1 MEPQTLPQ
9 ASNSAPQ
16 SASPVQQS
24 IPPHAAPLKNQRLLW
39 ILAGVFVLLIGIGIG
54 MFLMAPVQKSKSQIS
69 QSVNQNSAPVANASI
84 PPVSPIN
91 MSVYPTVSQSSL
103 PLGDNKYTTEGPKK
117 GYIYLCRV
125 MNGGRGAQ
133 ESGSWI
139 TGTTW
144 NNNEKPHVQGAISWP
159 NATFSD
165 KISGNNRILTG
176 NGLPVGMTTG
186 IFPISSTDP
195 ASQYDR
201 NPNSIK
207 AQTLNLS
214 LPLDP
219 TVSSS
224 PNCMGGEVGV
234 MTNGVPL
241 FNGFDA
247 EDRDAA
253 AHEIQDS
260 CDGHPQESDEYH
272 YHSLSSCFKDI
283 KETTVLGFALD
294 GFPITGPVQADGSYL
309 TTDALDECHGT
320 TSTIMLDGKAVST
333 YHYVMT
339 KDFPYSVSCFK
350 GKPVSL
356 QVIKTTGMSG
366 QGQQNQN
373 GGQTSLQNGQ
383 KPQPPQEAFN
393 VCSGKTTGTSCSF
406 SGQRGT
412 VTGTCQTPPGQTS
425 EVCVPSGQTQ
435 GEQPQQGMNQP

>member
-1 MEPQTLPQ
+1 MD
-9 ASNSAPQ
+9 
-16 SASPVQQS
+16 QQS
-24 IPPHAAPLKNQRLLW
+24 PSATQSTPPDQQPVPPHAAPLKNQRLLW
-39 ILAGVFVLLIGIGIG
+39 ILAGIFVLVIGIGIG
-54 MFLMAPVQKSKSQIS
+54 MLLMRPVKHSSS
-69 QSVNQNSAPVANASI
+69 QSLETANQNSEQGTNVSISPVNS
-84 PPVSPIN
+84 IN
-91 MSVYPTVSQSSL
+91 MAAYPTFSQSSL
-103 PLGDNKYTTEGPKK
+103 PLGDNKYSTKGPKK

-125 MNGGRGAQ
+125 MNGGGGAQ
-133 ESGSWI
+133 TSGSWI

-144 NNNEKPHVQGAISWP
+144 NYDEKPQVQGAVSWP
-159 NATFSD
+159 NATFRD
-165 KISGNNRILTG
+165 KISGSNRVLAG

-186 IFPISSTDP
+186 TFPISSSDP
-195 ASQYDR
+195 ASKYDR

-207 AQTLNLS
+207 AQTLNLT
-214 LPLDP
+214 LPLAP

-260 CDGHPQESDEYH
+260 CDGHPEVTSEYH

-283 KETTVLGFALD
+283 KESTVLGFALD
-294 GFPITGPVQADGSYL
+294 GFPITGPIQSDGTYL

-320 TSTIMLDGKAVST
+320 TSTIILDGKAVST

-356 QVIKTTGMSG
+356 QVIKMTSMNGKGRKNSTQG
-366 QGQQNQN
+366 QGSAQ
-373 GGQTSLQNGQ
+373 GGQR
-383 KPQPPQEAFN
+383 PQAPQEAFSA
-393 VCSGKTTGTSCSF
+393 CSGKSTGTSCSF
-406 SGQRGT
+406 SGQQGT
-412 VTGTCQTPPGQTS
+412 VSGTCQMPPGQTS
-425 EVCVPSGQTQ
+425 EVCVPSGQNQ
-435 GEQPQQGMNQP
+435 GGAPQQGVNQP